1 VEAFFIP
8 MKSIKKIYKLYLDC
22 TAACTDTRSIEENS
36 IFFAL
41 KGPNFNA
48 NTLAYKALENGAS
61 YAIVDEEKYVLDER
75 YILVKDALDSLQQL
89 AKHHRQQ
96 LKCPIIAITGT
107 NGKTTSKELCLQV
120 LKQKY
125 KTTATKGNFNNQI
138 GVPLSLLSIP
148 LDTEIAIIEMGA
160 NHLDEIDFLCRLAEP
175 DYGVITN
182 VGKAHLE
189 GFGSLEGVLKT
200 KTELYRYLN
209 EQEGF
214 IFHKDN
220 QQILIEQLPEN
231 CEHYSYGQLN
241 SSTCRVE
248 MLGAQPFVSV
258 KVDNQTINSRLI
270 GAYNYDNIALSIA
283 MGLHFEVP
291 IGDIK
296 VTIENYN
303 PQNNRSQ
310 IVEKENNTILLDAYN
325 ANPMSIEKAI
335 ENIQSIEH
343 SNKVMILGDMF
354 ELGEESKKEHL
365 NIINHCLSSG
375 VNHVYLVGSEFHAV
389 NATQFAS
396 FNTTNELALYIKKHP
411 IKDAFVLI
419 KGSRGMKLESLLEDL

>member
-1 VEAFFIP
+1 MGAFFIP
-8 MKSIKKIYKLYLDC
+8 MKSIKEIYQLYLDC
-22 TAACTDTRSIEENS
+22 TGACTDTRSIEENS
-36 IFFAL
+36 VFFAL

-48 NTLAYKALENGAS
+48 NTLAYKALEDGAS
-61 YAIVDEEKYVLDER
+61 YAIVDEEKYVLDDR
-75 YILVKDALDSLQQL
+75 YILVKDALESLQQL

-125 KTTATKGNFNNQI
+125 KTTATKGNLNNHI
-138 GVPLSLLSIP
+138 GVPLSLLAIP
-148 LDTEIAIIEMGA
+148 LDTEMAIIEMGA

-175 DYGVITN
+175 DFGVITN

-231 CEHYSYGQLN
+231 CENFSYGQLN

-258 KVDNQTINSRLI
+258 KVDDQTINSKLI

-291 IGDIK
+291 IADIK
-296 VTIENYN
+296 VAIENYN

-310 IVEKENNTILLDAYN
+310 IVEKEHNTILLDAYN

-365 NIINHCLSSG
+365 NIINYCLSSG
-375 VNHVYLVGSEFHAV
+375 VNHVYLVGLEFHAV

-396 FNTTNELALYIKKHP
+396 FKTTNELALHIKKHP